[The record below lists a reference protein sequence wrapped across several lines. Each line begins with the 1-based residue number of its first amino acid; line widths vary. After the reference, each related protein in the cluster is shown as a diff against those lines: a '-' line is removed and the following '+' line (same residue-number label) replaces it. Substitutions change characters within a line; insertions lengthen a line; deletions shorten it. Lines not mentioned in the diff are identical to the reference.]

1 MLGLLVYKAVVGT
14 VLALVNDLLKGAAVA
29 FLLKFW
35 VYENLS
41 LVSLFY
47 QGNP

>member
-1 MLGLLVYKAVVGT
+1 VLGLLDYNAVVGT
-14 VLALVNDLLKGAAVA
+14 VLAIVNDLLKGAVV

-35 VYENLS
+35 VCENLS